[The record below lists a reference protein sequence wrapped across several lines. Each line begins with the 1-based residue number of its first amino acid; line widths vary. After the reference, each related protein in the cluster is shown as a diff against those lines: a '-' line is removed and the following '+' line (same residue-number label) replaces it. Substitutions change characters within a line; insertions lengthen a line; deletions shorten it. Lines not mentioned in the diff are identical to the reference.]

1 MVRDNF
7 LQLNSFLQLPDERI
21 EKMGFPIAV
30 IYAVRDK
37 ARASANQLT
46 PTSSSNTPASTPST
60 SVSTPVRR
68 AVITPES
75 ILTSTPATLDE
86 LKKLTSKINP
96 EVDSHK
102 LKLASIV
109 CAKMVEVGFKKFFLS
124 LIWKAI
130 NMTSI
135 CAFFSP
141 QVFFQLHGIKPSTEI
156 KCLYAQMCVELFPT
170 YLVQGQ
176 KYPYVSSFIKFT
188 KGQCYSPDIFFRD
201 CSFNRLTKLPN
212 TLSCLSQEYLSIS

>member
-1 MVRDNF
+1 MSLTEIINSLSYEPEQTGQLLKMVRDNF
-7 LQLNSFLQLPDERI
+7 LQLNSFLQLPDERL
-21 EKMGFPIAV
+21 EKMGIPIAV

-37 ARASANQLT
+37 ARANANQLT

-60 SVSTPVRR
+60 SMSTPVRR

-109 CAKMVEVGFKKFFLS
+109 CAKMVEVGFERFFVFNLEGHKYDFHLRLLFSASVLS
-124 LIWKAI
+124 APWNKAK
-130 NMTSI
+130 
-135 CAFFSP
+135 
-141 QVFFQLHGIKPSTEI
+141 H
-156 KCLYAQMCVELFPT
+156 
-170 YLVQGQ
+170 
-176 KYPYVSSFIKFT
+176 
-188 KGQCYSPDIFFRD
+188 
-201 CSFNRLTKLPN
+201 
-212 TLSCLSQEYLSIS
+212 